1 MGKDGMTDHT
11 QFDSMNVD
19 DEVSVDGGNVD
30 VKQLL
35 AELANY
41 KQQLAEVK
49 NSYIRAHADFDNFRK
64 RMRSERDQEFGRGS
78 DKVITELLPIIDDF
92 ERALD
97 AVHKALV
104 PEAMTKGVDLIYRQ
118 LMGILERYNI
128 VQMDADGQP
137 FDPKFHDAVAK
148 VVNDDVPEHTVIG
161 VVQKGYTKNGD
172 IFRPA
177 RVAVSVSS
185 EEPLPEL

>member
-1 MGKDGMTDHT
+1 MTDNI

-19 DEVSVDGGNVD
+19 DEMSVDAGNVD

-35 AELANY
+35 AELANH

-64 RMRSERDQEFGRGS
+64 RMRAERDHEFSRGS
-78 DKVITELLPIIDDF
+78 DKVILELLPIIDDF

-97 AVHKALV
+97 AVHKALI

-118 LMGILERYNI
+118 LMGVLDRYNI
-128 VQMDADGQP
+128 VQMEAEGQP
-137 FDPKFHDAVAK
+137 FDPKFHDAVVK
-148 VVNDDVPEHTVIG
+148 VVNDDLPEHTVIG
-161 VVQKGYTKNGD
+161 IVQKGYTKNGEL
-172 IFRPA
+172 FRPA

-185 EEPLPEL
+185 EEPISEA